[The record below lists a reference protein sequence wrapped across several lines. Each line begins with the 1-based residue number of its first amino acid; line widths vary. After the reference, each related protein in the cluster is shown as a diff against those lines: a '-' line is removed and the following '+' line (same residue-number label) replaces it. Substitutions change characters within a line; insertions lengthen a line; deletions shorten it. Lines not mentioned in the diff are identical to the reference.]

1 MIPTPLTPH
10 LKLPEYFSVYP
21 PAEDSYLLLDTLE
34 EHLTSSSSSSSPL
47 LCLEIGSGSG
57 VVSTFVKTASPVT
70 SCIAVDINPCAAL
83 ATQQTAAVNKQEV
96 EVVCCDLAGSLCGLH
111 GCVDLLV
118 FNPPYVPSEE
128 IYPGGIE
135 ASYAG
140 GALGREVIDKFL
152 PTAAKFLSKEG
163 VFFLL
168 GIQQNKPLQICDFA
182 KEFGLIGQIVA
193 NRKAGIEKL
202 WVIKFT
208 KKHEEQHH
216 EKQQLQHEQQQV

>member
-10 LKLPEYFSVYP
+10 LKLPEFFSVYP
-21 PAEDSYLLLDTLE
+21 PAEDSFLLLDILE
-34 EHLTSSSSSSSPL
+34 EQLTSSYSPPPL

-57 VVSTFVKTASPVT
+57 VISTFVKTVSPVT

-83 ATQQTAAVNKQEV
+83 ATQQTAAANKQEV
-96 EVVCCDLAGSLCGLH
+96 EVVCCDLAGSLGRLH

-152 PTAAKFLSKEG
+152 PTAAKFLSEEG

-168 GIQQNKPLQICDFA
+168 GIQQNKPLQICELA

-208 KKHEEQHH
+208 KKYEEQHN
-216 EKQQLQHEQQQV
+216 EKQLQQHEQQQV